1 MLRLFIQY
9 VLPLVLPFL
18 IYIAYVAL
26 ARGRGGGLL
35 DDLPWPA
42 LLTAG
47 CVLLVISLVSWRLMT
62 GAPIDHTYV
71 PPRFED
77 GRIVPAET
85 IERR

>member
-9 VLPLVLPFL
+9 VLPLLLPFL

-26 ARGRGGGLL
+26 ARRGGGGVL

-47 CVLLVISLVSWRLMT
+47 CVLLVISLVSWRFMS

-85 IERR
+85 IERQ